1 MLEPQDHVP
10 QLLFDDPSFDTDALS
25 AAALLGI
32 GRTRLSQITSA
43 GSLPYLRR
51 KVGDRFRVFYRRSDL
66 EKRVALRYSFAHPT
80 NLSHHIGQISL
91 ENGHSDLRVGASAH
105 EELRQ
110 SDSSDSES
118 SAPVFETGLLATG
131 IALPNR
137 DRPGIANVAV
147 RRSFVSAAKLETEEK
162 LKATLERME
171 SLLINLTENVREI
184 HANHARAQEEA
195 LQTKRE
201 HHHELHL
208 LARLI
213 RTNRSMIKTESLSP
227 AHQDAIDSKLE
238 PGLELKTRKLR
249 MRANAQQRSAGRRMS
264 IMKRT
269 R

>member
-1 MLEPQDHVP
+1 MLESQDHVP

-80 NLSHHIGQISL
+80 SLDQHITQISA
-91 ENGHSDLRVGASAH
+91 ENRQSDLRAGASAH

-110 SDSSDSES
+110 SDSSGSES
-118 SAPVFETGLLATG
+118 SVPALVTGLLSDEM
-131 IALPNR
+131 ALPKR
-137 DRPGIANVAV
+137 DRPGIANVVV
-147 RRSFVSAAKLETEEK
+147 RRSFVSAAKLETEDK
-162 LKATLERME
+162 LIAALERME

-184 HANHARAQEEA
+184 DANHTRGQEDA
-195 LQTKRE
+195 LQTRRE
-201 HHHELHL
+201 HQHELHL

-213 RTNRSMIKTESLSP
+213 RANRPMTKTESLKP
-227 AHQDAIDSKLE
+227 AHEQAIDSKLE
-238 PGLELKTRKLR
+238 TSLELKTRKLR
-249 MRANAQQRSAGRRMS
+249 MRANAQQRSVSRKISARKNAR
-264 IMKRT
+264 
-269 R
+269 